1 MEHDFTHSFGDN
13 DLDHNY
19 QRREICYLLLKIAQE
34 LAEQNRLKQIELK
47 LKKIEIDISD
57 VGINDGIQKRLEEIE
72 LD

>member
-47 LKKIEIDISD
+47 LKKIEIEHL
-57 VGINDGIQKRLEEIE
+57 GINDDIQKRLEEIE